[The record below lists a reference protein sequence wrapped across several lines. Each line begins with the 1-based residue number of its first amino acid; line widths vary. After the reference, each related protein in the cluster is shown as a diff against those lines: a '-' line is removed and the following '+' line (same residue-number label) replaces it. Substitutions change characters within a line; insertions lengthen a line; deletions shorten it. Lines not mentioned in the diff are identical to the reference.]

1 MTQNRIPTDDPCP
14 IKGALAA
21 AAAFFY
27 FPLMALAAGVVDDPS
42 SGLIKTDRYTLTRMA
57 PRADQVDPL
66 SAIINISFSPSVTT
80 IGDALE
86 ELLDGTGYRLVHIKG
101 EYGEP
106 VDKILMSQSL
116 PRTLMQMG
124 PVTLR
129 DALKALGGSAWSLQ
143 HNELGREVWFDV
155 QPNFEDDNRI
165 RRLLASIKTEET
177 TTPTKPTIDLS
188 QRYVAFPPGK
198 SDAASIDPGERQRL
212 DEVAALVRQ
221 NPTAIDRVIVKGESQ
236 STENHAT
243 AALAKRRAGEI
254 ANALIKRGVPA
265 EKIDERYTFANQAS
279 VNRQGAYI
287 DLVAT
292 PEVLPHV
299 ASDARTTAKA
309 AKATPVNDLNDTT
322 VVQPDNVFF
331 LYPGEDLEMALRRWA
346 KQALY
351 NDLVWNVRDDAGNF
365 VRVPIRAG
373 ATFRC
378 EFAECLRRVKEAY
391 ATAPRP
397 LYFDIAL
404 KERNKI
410 VYVELLHYGD

>member
-1 MTQNRIPTDDPCP
+1 MKNVPTDYPCSRP
-14 IKGALAA
+14 IKGTLAA

-27 FPLMALAAGVVDDPS
+27 FPLMAFAVSTVDDPS
-42 SGLIKTDRYTLTRMA
+42 SGLIKTDRYTLTRMV

-66 SAIINISFSPSVTT
+66 AAVINISFSPSVTT
-80 IGDALE
+80 IGGALE

-101 EYGEP
+101 EYGAP
-106 VDKILMSQSL
+106 VDSILMSQSL

-124 PVTLR
+124 PVSLR

-155 QPNFEDDNRI
+155 QSSYEDDSRI
-165 RRLLASIKTEET
+165 RRLLASIKNDEADE
-177 TTPTKPTIDLS
+177 PAPAIDLS
-188 QRYVAFPPGK
+188 QRYIEFPPGK
-198 SDAASIDPGERQRL
+198 SVATAINAREQQRL
-212 DEVAALVRQ
+212 DDVAALIRQ
-221 NPTAIDRVIVKGESQ
+221 RPDAIERVVVKGESQ
-236 STENHAT
+236 SINNHAT

-265 EKIDERYTFANQAS
+265 DKIDERYTFQNHAS
-279 VNRQGAYI
+279 ANRQGVYI
-287 DLVAT
+287 DLEAKPTVVSHAAPTTRSTAT
-292 PEVLPHV
+292 QTSP
-299 ASDARTTAKA
+299 AK
-309 AKATPVNDLNDTT
+309 DINDTT
-322 VVQPDNVFF
+322 VVQPDNIYF
-331 LYPGEDLEMALRRWA
+331 LYPGEDLEIALRRWA

-351 NDLVWNVRDDAGNF
+351 NDVVWNVRDEAGNF

-373 ATFRC
+373 ATFQC

>member
-1 MTQNRIPTDDPCP
+1 
-14 IKGALAA
+14 KGALAA

-27 FPLMALAAGVVDDPS
+27 FPLMAFAVSAVDDPS

-106 VDKILMSQSL
+106 VDKILMAQSL

-124 PVTLR
+124 PVSLR

-155 QPNFEDDNRI
+155 QPSFEDDSRI
-165 RRLLASIKTEET
+165 RRLLALIKTEEAAA
-177 TTPTKPTIDLS
+177 PEKPSIDLS
-188 QRYVAFPPGK
+188 QRYIAFPAGK
-198 SDAASIDPGERQRL
+198 SDAASIDARERQRL
-212 DEVAALVRQ
+212 DDIAALVRQ
-221 NPTAIDRVIVKGESQ
+221 NPSAIDRLIVKGESQ
-236 STENHAT
+236 STDNHAT

-265 EKIDERYTFANQAS
+265 EKIDERYTFANQAP
-279 VNRQGAYI
+279 VNRQGAYV

-292 PEVLPHV
+292 PEVVPHV
-299 ASDARTTAKA
+299 ASGARTATAKMA
-309 AKATPVNDLNDTT
+309 PSNDLNDTA

-331 LYPGEDLEMALRRWA
+331 LYPGEDLEIALRRWA

-351 NDLVWNVRDDAGNF
+351 NDVVWNVRDEAGNF

-410 VYVELLHYGD
+410 LYVELLHYGD